1 MAKLAQVGQLPD
13 IPLAVEAVVEG
24 RAPGASERLDLA
36 AVELARANRRRA
48 VRMVFFKGKS

>member
-24 RAPGASERLDLA
+24 RAPSASELL
-36 AVELARANRRRA
+36 ELARANRRRA
-48 VRMVFFKGKS
+48 VRMVFFIGKS

>member
-1 MAKLAQVGQLPD
+1 MAKLAQAGQLAD

-36 AVELARANRRRA
+36 AAELAGANRRRA
-48 VRMVFFKGKS
+48 VRMVFFKDKS